1 MNRKQL
7 IAIVALLAIMLCL
20 PIKAAKTYWGYC
32 NGVDPVAFGT
42 KNTGKCAIYIP
53 ADVAQVYKGFTV
65 TAVKYGL
72 AAQASD
78 VEVFITKDLNADPIV
93 TKKAAVSN
101 LYKGWNEVALTTPYE
116 IDGEGFYIG
125 YSYSGSAVSMGV
137 TSTFSENACWADL
150 GDGWKNYTTEMG
162 ETAKAL
168 AIQARITGDNLPL
181 DLMLYTE
188 NANLAVQKGEPCKF
202 DFSVKNLSAVVVR
215 NLQVGYSIDG
225 GEETVCDFKATM
237 GSNIDKSFT
246 IEHDGFDVVGNHTLK
261 LRVVSIN
268 GKDDA
273 YAPNSEQ
280 TLALSVKNSVPVQR
294 LVVEEGTGT
303 WCQFCPKGI
312 VGLRK
317 ASEAYPNHFIGIAI
331 HKFNASDPMFA
342 SDYANVGLSSAPSCV
357 INRNGRAIDPY
368 YGSNKSI
375 LDDLA
380 AAVKEVPMIGVDVNG
395 VWNADST
402 VVTVNANIDSYV
414 SGKYEIAYVLTADN
428 LTANKS
434 SWRQSNYYTNF
445 TKQQLIDQ
453 GEEDLAIFAKD
464 GDKGSKYFN
473 WEFMDVLIGSSYSN
487 ASNLAAPVTLTANET
502 TTTSYDVAMPTKAA
516 LKNALKATGRK
527 VAVIAIVIDQQT
539 GQVVNAGKSYN
550 IVSNT
555 TGIQG
560 VVDNAKYDAVEVA
573 RYNASG
579 QRIKAP
585 VMGINII
592 KMSDGRTVKVIV
604 K

>member
-7 IAIVALLAIMLCL
+7 IAVVALLAMMLCL

-65 TAVKYGL
+65 SAVKYGL
-72 AAQASD
+72 AAQATD

-125 YSYSGSAVSMGV
+125 YSYSASAVSMGV

-188 NANLAVQKGEPCKF
+188 QKDIAVQKGEPCKF

-261 LRVVSIN
+261 LRIVSIN

-273 YAPNSEQ
+273 YAPNSE
-280 TLALSVKNSVPVQR
+280 LVLGLNVKNSLPIQR
-294 LVVEEGTGT
+294 IIVEEGTGT
-303 WCQFCPKGI
+303 WCPNCPRGI
-312 VGLRK
+312 VAVHK
-317 ASEAYPNHFIGIAI
+317 ASEAFPDRFIGIAV
-331 HKFNASDPMFA
+331 HRQDAMETNS
-342 SDYANVGLSSAPSCV
+342 YAELQFDGYPSSY
-357 INRNGRAIDPY
+357 INRNLKSSIDP
-368 YGSNKSI
+368 SFDAFKT
-375 LDDLA
+375 
-380 AAVKEVPMIGVDVNG
+380 AVN
-395 VWNADST
+395 N
-402 VVTVNANIDSYV
+402 V
-414 SGKYEIAYVLTADN
+414 SERV
-428 LTANKS
+428 
-434 SWRQSNYYTNF
+434 
-445 TKQQLIDQ
+445 
-453 GEEDLAIFAKD
+453 
-464 GDKGSKYFN
+464 
-473 WEFMDVLIGSSYSN
+473 
-487 ASNLAAPVTLTANET
+487 
-502 TTTSYDVAMPTKAA
+502 
-516 LKNALKATGRK
+516 
-527 VAVIAIVIDQQT
+527 
-539 GQVVNAGKSYN
+539 
-550 IVSNT
+550 
-555 TGIQG
+555 
-560 VVDNAKYDAVEVA
+560 
-573 RYNASG
+573 
-579 QRIKAP
+579 P
-585 VMGINII
+585 VMGVEANAEYTDATKSKISVEALTTFVSEHKGIDYRL
-592 KMSDGRTVKVIV
+592 SFVLLEDGVKGYTQANNYAGGSVEMGGFEKLPNPATIDMDHVARMNYSYNGIEGSIPADVEADQTTTYKTTLDVPSTIQNPDNCDLVVLVLDANTGKIENGVKVALGKHTTAIYDAEQLLIPDFSFQGDRLNVDGFSGSVRLFTADGVEVSNCNLAPGMYIV
-604 K
+604 KATAGNQTVTKKLIKR

>member
-7 IAIVALLAIMLCL
+7 IAIVALLAMMLCL

-65 TAVKYGL
+65 SAVKYGL
-72 AAQASD
+72 AAQASN
-78 VEVFITKDLNADPIV
+78 VEVFITKDLNAAPIV

-101 LYKGWNEVALTTPYE
+101 VYKGWNEVALTTPYE

-125 YSYSGSAVSMGV
+125 YSYSGENVSMGV

-188 NANLAVQKGEPCKF
+188 QKDIAVLKGEPCKF

-225 GEETVCDFKATM
+225 GEETVCDFKTTM

-273 YAPNSEQ
+273 YAPNSE
-280 TLALSVKNSVPVQR
+280 LVLGLNVKNSLPIQR
-294 LVVEEGTGT
+294 IIVEEGTGT
-303 WCQFCPKGI
+303 WCPNCPRGI
-312 VGLRK
+312 VAVHK
-317 ASEAYPNHFIGIAI
+317 ASEAFPDRFIGIAV
-331 HKFNASDPMFA
+331 HRQDAMETNS
-342 SDYANVGLSSAPSCV
+342 YAELQFDGYPSSY
-357 INRNGRAIDPY
+357 INRNLKSSIDP
-368 YGSNKSI
+368 SFDAFKT
-375 LDDLA
+375 
-380 AAVKEVPMIGVDVNG
+380 AVN
-395 VWNADST
+395 N
-402 VVTVNANIDSYV
+402 V
-414 SGKYEIAYVLTADN
+414 SERV
-428 LTANKS
+428 
-434 SWRQSNYYTNF
+434 
-445 TKQQLIDQ
+445 
-453 GEEDLAIFAKD
+453 
-464 GDKGSKYFN
+464 
-473 WEFMDVLIGSSYSN
+473 
-487 ASNLAAPVTLTANET
+487 
-502 TTTSYDVAMPTKAA
+502 
-516 LKNALKATGRK
+516 
-527 VAVIAIVIDQQT
+527 
-539 GQVVNAGKSYN
+539 
-550 IVSNT
+550 
-555 TGIQG
+555 
-560 VVDNAKYDAVEVA
+560 
-573 RYNASG
+573 
-579 QRIKAP
+579 P
-585 VMGINII
+585 VMGVEANAEYTDATKSKISVEALTTFVSEHKGIDYRL
-592 KMSDGRTVKVIV
+592 SFVLLEDGVKGYTQANNYAGGSVEMGGFEKLPNPATIDMDHVARMNYSYNGIEGSIPADVEADQTTTYKTTLDVPSTIQNPDNCDLVVLVLDANTGKIENGVKVALGKHTTDIYDAEQLLIPDFSFQGDRLNVDGFSGSVRLFTADGVEVSNCNLAPGMYIV
-604 K
+604 KATAGNQTVTKKLIKR

>member
-7 IAIVALLAIMLCL
+7 IAIVALLAMMLCL

-65 TAVKYGL
+65 SAVKYGL
-72 AAQASD
+72 AAQASN

-125 YSYSGSAVSMGV
+125 YSYSGENVSMGV

-188 NANLAVQKGEPCKF
+188 QKDIAVQKGEPCKF

-261 LRVVSIN
+261 LRIVSIN

-273 YAPNSEQ
+273 YAPNSE
-280 TLALSVKNSVPVQR
+280 LVLGLNVKNSLPIQR
-294 LVVEEGTGT
+294 IIVEEGTGT
-303 WCQFCPKGI
+303 WCPNCPRGI
-312 VGLRK
+312 VAVHK
-317 ASEAYPNHFIGIAI
+317 ASEAFPDRFIGIAV
-331 HKFNASDPMFA
+331 HRQDAMETNS
-342 SDYANVGLSSAPSCV
+342 YAELQFDGYPSSY
-357 INRNGRAIDPY
+357 INRNLKSSIDPSFDAFKTAVNNVSERVPVMGVEANAEY
-368 YGSNKSI
+368 TDATKSKISVEALTTFVSEHKGIDYRLSFVLLEDGVKGYTQANNYAGGSVEMGGFEKLPNPATIDMDHVARINYSYNGIEGSI
-375 LDDLA
+375 PTDVEADETTRYTTTLDVPSTIQNPDNCDLVVLVLDA
-380 AAVKEVPMIGVDVNG
+380 NTGRIENG
-395 VWNADST
+395 VKVELGKHTTDIYDAEQLLIPDFSFQGDRLNVDGFSGSVRIFT
-402 VVTVNANIDSYV
+402 TGGVEVAN
-414 SGKYEIAYVLTADN
+414 
-428 LTANKS
+428 
-434 SWRQSNYYTNF
+434 
-445 TKQQLIDQ
+445 
-453 GEEDLAIFAKD
+453 
-464 GDKGSKYFN
+464 
-473 WEFMDVLIGSSYSN
+473 
-487 ASNLAAPVTLTANET
+487 SNLAPGMYIV
-502 TTTSYDVAMPTKAA
+502 
-516 LKNALKATGRK
+516 KATAGNQTVTRK
-527 VAVIAIVIDQQT
+527 L
-539 GQVVNAGKSYN
+539 
-550 IVSNT
+550 
-555 TGIQG
+555 
-560 VVDNAKYDAVEVA
+560 
-573 RYNASG
+573 
-579 QRIKAP
+579 IK
-585 VMGINII
+585 
-592 KMSDGRTVKVIV
+592 R
-604 K
+604 

>member
-7 IAIVALLAIMLCL
+7 IAIVALLAMMLCL

-32 NGVDPVAFGT
+32 NGVDPVVFGT

-72 AAQASD
+72 AAQASN

-101 LYKGWNEVALTTPYE
+101 VYKGWNEVALTTPYE

-125 YSYSGSAVSMGV
+125 YSYSGENVSMGV

-188 NANLAVQKGEPCKF
+188 QKDIAVQKGEPCKF

-261 LRVVSIN
+261 LRIVSIN

-273 YAPNSEQ
+273 YAPNSE
-280 TLALSVKNSVPVQR
+280 LVLGLNVKNSLPIQR
-294 LVVEEGTGT
+294 IIVEEGTGT
-303 WCQFCPKGI
+303 WCPNCPRGI
-312 VGLRK
+312 VAVHK
-317 ASEAYPNHFIGIAI
+317 ASEAFPDRFIGIAV
-331 HKFNASDPMFA
+331 HRQDAMETNS
-342 SDYANVGLSSAPSCV
+342 YAELQFDGYPSSY
-357 INRNGRAIDPY
+357 INRNLKSSIDPSFDAFKTAVNNVSERVPVMGVEANAEY
-368 YGSNKSI
+368 TDATKSKISVEALTTFVSEHKGIDYRLSFVLLEDGVKGYTQANNYAGGSVEMGGFEKLPNPATIDMDHVARMNYSYNGIEGSI
-375 LDDLA
+375 PADVEADQTTTYKTTLDVPSTIQNPDNCDLVVLVLDA
-380 AAVKEVPMIGVDVNG
+380 NTGKIENG
-395 VWNADST
+395 VKVALGKHTTAIYDAEQLLIPDFSFQGDRLNVDGFSGSVRIFT
-402 VVTVNANIDSYV
+402 PGGVEVAN
-414 SGKYEIAYVLTADN
+414 
-428 LTANKS
+428 
-434 SWRQSNYYTNF
+434 
-445 TKQQLIDQ
+445 
-453 GEEDLAIFAKD
+453 
-464 GDKGSKYFN
+464 
-473 WEFMDVLIGSSYSN
+473 
-487 ASNLAAPVTLTANET
+487 SNLAPGMYIV
-502 TTTSYDVAMPTKAA
+502 
-516 LKNALKATGRK
+516 KATAGNQTVTRK
-527 VAVIAIVIDQQT
+527 L
-539 GQVVNAGKSYN
+539 
-550 IVSNT
+550 
-555 TGIQG
+555 
-560 VVDNAKYDAVEVA
+560 
-573 RYNASG
+573 
-579 QRIKAP
+579 IK
-585 VMGINII
+585 
-592 KMSDGRTVKVIV
+592 R
-604 K
+604 

>member
-7 IAIVALLAIMLCL
+7 IAIVALLAMMLCL

-65 TAVKYGL
+65 SAVKYGL
-72 AAQASD
+72 AAQASN

-101 LYKGWNEVALTTPYE
+101 VYKGWNEVALTTPYE

-125 YSYSGSAVSMGV
+125 YSYSGENVSMGV

-188 NANLAVQKGEPCKF
+188 QKDIAVQKGEPCKF

-261 LRVVSIN
+261 LCVVSIN

-273 YAPNSEQ
+273 YAPNSE
-280 TLALSVKNSVPVQR
+280 LVLGLNVKNSLPIQR
-294 LVVEEGTGT
+294 IIVEEGTGT
-303 WCQFCPKGI
+303 WCPNCPRGI
-312 VGLRK
+312 VAVHK
-317 ASEAYPNHFIGIAI
+317 ASEAFPDRFIGIAV
-331 HKFNASDPMFA
+331 HRQDAMETNS
-342 SDYANVGLSSAPSCV
+342 YAELQFDGYPSSY
-357 INRNGRAIDPY
+357 INRNLKSSIDP
-368 YGSNKSI
+368 SFDAFKT
-375 LDDLA
+375 
-380 AAVKEVPMIGVDVNG
+380 AVN
-395 VWNADST
+395 N
-402 VVTVNANIDSYV
+402 V
-414 SGKYEIAYVLTADN
+414 SERV
-428 LTANKS
+428 
-434 SWRQSNYYTNF
+434 
-445 TKQQLIDQ
+445 
-453 GEEDLAIFAKD
+453 
-464 GDKGSKYFN
+464 
-473 WEFMDVLIGSSYSN
+473 
-487 ASNLAAPVTLTANET
+487 
-502 TTTSYDVAMPTKAA
+502 
-516 LKNALKATGRK
+516 
-527 VAVIAIVIDQQT
+527 
-539 GQVVNAGKSYN
+539 
-550 IVSNT
+550 
-555 TGIQG
+555 
-560 VVDNAKYDAVEVA
+560 
-573 RYNASG
+573 
-579 QRIKAP
+579 P
-585 VMGINII
+585 VMGVEANAEYTDATKSKISVEALTTFVSEHKGIDYRL
-592 KMSDGRTVKVIV
+592 SFVLLEDGVKGYTQANNYAGGSVEMGGFEKLPNPATIDMDHVARMNYSYNGIEGSIPADVEADQTTTYKTTLDVPSTIQNPDNCDLVVLVLDANTGKIENGVKVALGKHTTAIYDAEQLLIPDFSFQGDRLNVDGFSGSVRLFTADGVEVSNCNLAPGMYIV
-604 K
+604 KATAGNQTVTKKLIKR

>member
-7 IAIVALLAIMLCL
+7 IAVVALLAMMLCL

-65 TAVKYGL
+65 SAVKYGL
-72 AAQASD
+72 AAQASN

-101 LYKGWNEVALTTPYE
+101 VYKGWNEVALTTPYE

-125 YSYSGSAVSMGV
+125 YSYSGENVSMGV

-188 NANLAVQKGEPCKF
+188 QKDIAVQKGEPCKF

-225 GEETVCDFKATM
+225 GEETVCDFKTTM

-246 IEHDGFDVVGNHTLK
+246 IEHDGFNVVGNHTLK

-268 GKDDA
+268 GKDDV

-312 VGLRK
+312 VGFRK

-331 HKFNASDPMFA
+331 HRSDNLVTNTYDDLVFESLPNCYFNRNTKSVIEPSFESMETAVKKLMEKTPVMGVD
-342 SDYANVGLSSAPSCV
+342 ANVKYTDSGKKKISVEALTTFLGAHKGMNYRLSFVLLESCITGYTQVNAFAGGKLGEMGGFEKLPNPATIDMDHVARMNYSYNGIEGSIPADVEADETTRYTTTLDVPSTIQNPDNCDLV
-357 INRNGRAIDPY
+357 VLVLDANTGRIE
-368 YGSNKSI
+368 N
-375 LDDLA
+375 
-380 AAVKEVPMIGVDVNG
+380 AVKVELGKHTTDIYDAEQLLIPDFSFQGDRLNVDGFSGSVRIFTTGGVEV
-395 VWNADST
+395 
-402 VVTVNANIDSYV
+402 AN
-414 SGKYEIAYVLTADN
+414 
-428 LTANKS
+428 
-434 SWRQSNYYTNF
+434 
-445 TKQQLIDQ
+445 
-453 GEEDLAIFAKD
+453 
-464 GDKGSKYFN
+464 
-473 WEFMDVLIGSSYSN
+473 
-487 ASNLAAPVTLTANET
+487 SNLAPGMYIV
-502 TTTSYDVAMPTKAA
+502 
-516 LKNALKATGRK
+516 KATAGN
-527 VAVIAIVIDQQT
+527 QT
-539 GQVVNAGKSYN
+539 VTK
-550 IVSNT
+550 
-555 TGIQG
+555 
-560 VVDNAKYDAVEVA
+560 KL
-573 RYNASG
+573 
-579 QRIKAP
+579 IK
-585 VMGINII
+585 
-592 KMSDGRTVKVIV
+592 R
-604 K
+604 

>member
-7 IAIVALLAIMLCL
+7 IAVVALLAMMLCL

-65 TAVKYGL
+65 SAVKYGL
-72 AAQASD
+72 AAQASN

-125 YSYSGSAVSMGV
+125 YSYSGENVSMGV

-168 AIQARITGDNLPL
+168 AIQARITGNNLPL

-188 NANLAVQKGEPCKF
+188 QKDIAVQKGEPCKF
-202 DFSVKNLSAVVVR
+202 DFSVKNLSAVLVR

-225 GEETVCDFKATM
+225 GEETVCDFKTTM

-273 YAPNSEQ
+273 YAPNSE
-280 TLALSVKNSVPVQR
+280 LVLGLNVKNSLPIQR
-294 LVVEEGTGT
+294 IIVEEGTGT
-303 WCQFCPKGI
+303 WCPNCPRGI
-312 VGLRK
+312 VAVHK
-317 ASEAYPNHFIGIAI
+317 ASEAFPDRFIGIAV
-331 HKFNASDPMFA
+331 HRQDAMETNS
-342 SDYANVGLSSAPSCV
+342 YAELQFDGYPSSY
-357 INRNGRAIDPY
+357 INRNLKSSIDPSFDAFKTAVNNVSERVPVMGVEANAEY
-368 YGSNKSI
+368 TDATKSKISVEALTTFVSEHKGIDYRLSFVLLEDGVKGYTQANNYAGGSVEMGGFEKLPNPATIDMDHVARMNYSYNGIEGSI
-375 LDDLA
+375 PADVEADQTTTYKTTLDVPSTIQNPDNCDLVVLVLDA
-380 AAVKEVPMIGVDVNG
+380 NTGKIENG
-395 VWNADST
+395 VKVALGKHTTAIYDAEQLLIPDFSFQGDRLNVDGFSGSVRIFT
-402 VVTVNANIDSYV
+402 TGGVEVAN
-414 SGKYEIAYVLTADN
+414 
-428 LTANKS
+428 
-434 SWRQSNYYTNF
+434 
-445 TKQQLIDQ
+445 
-453 GEEDLAIFAKD
+453 
-464 GDKGSKYFN
+464 
-473 WEFMDVLIGSSYSN
+473 
-487 ASNLAAPVTLTANET
+487 SNLAPGMYIV
-502 TTTSYDVAMPTKAA
+502 
-516 LKNALKATGRK
+516 KATAGN
-527 VAVIAIVIDQQT
+527 QT
-539 GQVVNAGKSYN
+539 VTK
-550 IVSNT
+550 
-555 TGIQG
+555 
-560 VVDNAKYDAVEVA
+560 KL
-573 RYNASG
+573 
-579 QRIKAP
+579 IK
-585 VMGINII
+585 
-592 KMSDGRTVKVIV
+592 R
-604 K
+604 

>member
-7 IAIVALLAIMLCL
+7 IAIVALLAMMLCL

-65 TAVKYGL
+65 SAVKYGL
-72 AAQASD
+72 AAQASN

-101 LYKGWNEVALTTPYE
+101 VYKGWNEVALTTPYE

-125 YSYSGSAVSMGV
+125 YSYSGENVSMGV

-188 NANLAVQKGEPCKF
+188 QKDIAVQKGEPCKF

-273 YAPNSEQ
+273 YAPNSE
-280 TLALSVKNSVPVQR
+280 LVLGLNVKNSLPIQR
-294 LVVEEGTGT
+294 IIVEEGTGT
-303 WCQFCPKGI
+303 WCPNCPRGI
-312 VGLRK
+312 VAVHK
-317 ASEAYPNHFIGIAI
+317 ASEAFPDRFIGIAV
-331 HKFNASDPMFA
+331 HRQDAMETNS
-342 SDYANVGLSSAPSCV
+342 YAELQFDGYPSSY
-357 INRNGRAIDPY
+357 INRNLKSSIDP
-368 YGSNKSI
+368 SFDAFKT
-375 LDDLA
+375 
-380 AAVKEVPMIGVDVNG
+380 AVN
-395 VWNADST
+395 N
-402 VVTVNANIDSYV
+402 V
-414 SGKYEIAYVLTADN
+414 SERV
-428 LTANKS
+428 
-434 SWRQSNYYTNF
+434 
-445 TKQQLIDQ
+445 
-453 GEEDLAIFAKD
+453 
-464 GDKGSKYFN
+464 
-473 WEFMDVLIGSSYSN
+473 
-487 ASNLAAPVTLTANET
+487 
-502 TTTSYDVAMPTKAA
+502 
-516 LKNALKATGRK
+516 
-527 VAVIAIVIDQQT
+527 
-539 GQVVNAGKSYN
+539 
-550 IVSNT
+550 
-555 TGIQG
+555 
-560 VVDNAKYDAVEVA
+560 
-573 RYNASG
+573 
-579 QRIKAP
+579 P
-585 VMGINII
+585 VMGVEANAEYTDATKSKISVEALTTFVSEHKGIDYRL
-592 KMSDGRTVKVIV
+592 SFVLLEDGVKGYTQANNYAGGSVEMGGFEKLPNPATIDMDHVARMNYSYNGIEGSIPADVEADQTTTYKTTLDVPSTIQNPDNCDLVVLVLDANTGKIENGVKVALGKHTTAIYDAEQLLIPDFSFQGDRLNVDGFSGSVRLFTADGVEVSNCNLAPGMYIV
-604 K
+604 KATAGNQTVTKKLIKR

>member
-7 IAIVALLAIMLCL
+7 IAVVALLAMMLCL

-65 TAVKYGL
+65 SAVKYGL
-72 AAQASD
+72 AAQATD

-101 LYKGWNEVALTTPYE
+101 VYKGWNEVALTTPYE

-125 YSYSGSAVSMGV
+125 YSYSGENVSMGV

-188 NANLAVQKGEPCKF
+188 QKDIAVQKGEPCKF

-225 GEETVCDFKATM
+225 GEETVCDFKTTM

-246 IEHDGFDVVGNHTLK
+246 IEHDGFNVVGNHTLK

-273 YAPNSEQ
+273 YAPNSE
-280 TLALSVKNSVPVQR
+280 LVLGLNVKNSLPIQR
-294 LVVEEGTGT
+294 IIVEEGTGT
-303 WCQFCPKGI
+303 WCPNCPRGI
-312 VGLRK
+312 VAVHK
-317 ASEAYPNHFIGIAI
+317 ASEAFPDRFIGIAV
-331 HKFNASDPMFA
+331 HRQDAMETNS
-342 SDYANVGLSSAPSCV
+342 YAELQFDGYPSSY
-357 INRNGRAIDPY
+357 INRNLKSSIDP
-368 YGSNKSI
+368 SFDAFKT
-375 LDDLA
+375 
-380 AAVKEVPMIGVDVNG
+380 AVN
-395 VWNADST
+395 N
-402 VVTVNANIDSYV
+402 V
-414 SGKYEIAYVLTADN
+414 SERV
-428 LTANKS
+428 
-434 SWRQSNYYTNF
+434 
-445 TKQQLIDQ
+445 
-453 GEEDLAIFAKD
+453 
-464 GDKGSKYFN
+464 
-473 WEFMDVLIGSSYSN
+473 
-487 ASNLAAPVTLTANET
+487 
-502 TTTSYDVAMPTKAA
+502 
-516 LKNALKATGRK
+516 
-527 VAVIAIVIDQQT
+527 
-539 GQVVNAGKSYN
+539 
-550 IVSNT
+550 
-555 TGIQG
+555 
-560 VVDNAKYDAVEVA
+560 
-573 RYNASG
+573 
-579 QRIKAP
+579 P
-585 VMGINII
+585 VMGVEANAEYTDATKSKISVEALTTFVSEHKGIDYRL
-592 KMSDGRTVKVIV
+592 SFVLLEDGVKGYTQANNYAGGSVEMGGFEKLPNPATIDMDHVARMNYSYNGIEGSIPTDVEADETTRYTTTLDMPSTIQNPDNCDLVVLVLDANTGRIENGVKVELGKHTTDIYDAEQLLIPDFSFQGDRLNVDGFSGSVRIFTADGVEVSNCNLAPGMYIV
-604 K
+604 KATAGNQTVTKKLIKR